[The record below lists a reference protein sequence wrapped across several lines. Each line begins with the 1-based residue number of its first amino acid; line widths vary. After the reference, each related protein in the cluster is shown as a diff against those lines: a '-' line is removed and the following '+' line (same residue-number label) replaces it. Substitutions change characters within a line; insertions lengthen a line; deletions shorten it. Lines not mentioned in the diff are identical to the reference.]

1 MSKEINKVEEIEE
14 VTEEEVVETET
25 KKSFGS
31 KIVDFGKKHGKKIVT
46 GVAVAAVGMLGYA
59 LGKKTH
65 GEDDDFTEDDED
77 LDCVEFDEADPAD
90 EEEGVT

>member
-46 GVAVAAVGMLGYA
+46 GVAVAAVGVLGYA

-77 LDCVEFDEADPAD
+77 LDCVEFDKVDPAD
-90 EEEGVT
+90 EE

>member
-25 KKSFGS
+25 KKSFCS

-46 GVAVAAVGMLGYA
+46 GVAVAAVGVLGYA

-77 LDCVEFDEADPAD
+77 LDCVEFDGVDPAD
-90 EEEGVT
+90 EE

>member
-46 GVAVAAVGMLGYA
+46 GVAVAAVGVLGYA
-59 LGKKTH
+59 VGKRTE

-77 LDCVEFDEADPAD
+77 LDCVEFDEVDPAD
-90 EEEGVT
+90 EE

>member
-14 VTEEEVVETET
+14 VAEEEVVETET

-46 GVAVAAVGMLGYA
+46 GVAVAAVGVLGYA

-65 GEDDDFTEDDED
+65 GEDEDFTEDNEE
-77 LDCVEFDEADPAD
+77 LDCVEFDEVDPAD
-90 EEEGVT
+90 EE

>member
-14 VTEEEVVETET
+14 VTEEEVVDTET

-46 GVAVAAVGMLGYA
+46 GVAVAAVGVLGYA

-65 GEDDDFTEDDED
+65 GEDEDFTEDDED
-77 LDCVEFDEADPAD
+77 LDCVEFDEVDPAD
-90 EEEGVT
+90 EE